1 MGSSEAGSLCSILE
15 RSSSILWGGGSLDE
29 RTGYGIV
36 GRVPKEC
43 VCVCVSSTFISHIE
57 CENLAPLLH
66 GNVLCEPVSIGMQ
79 NVPVNRMYTQTWV

>member
-1 MGSSEAGSLCSILE
+1 M
-15 RSSSILWGGGSLDE
+15 
-29 RTGYGIV
+29 
-36 GRVPKEC
+36 C